1 MAHGPGAEALWRGAA
16 AGPSSG
22 VRSPALRPSPE
33 LSGALGGLIPCC
45 RGEGTPCG
53 RRARGCWARRPP
65 HSPYSP
71 QHADTLTTL
80 PATMPPRWHQQPMVP
95 PPPPGL
101 SAPHG
106 GLPRAPGA
114 SRPCAWLL
122 APRPVGTEKGG
133 EPRPCC
139 PLPPVDGDGDV
150 SGCPVEPP
158 ASAHLPPSAAITK
171 REETS
176 FDLWRCL
183 LSTKGEGKKRNPF
196 SINTLQVHS
205 SNQAE
210 EAVKNSSAL
219 LGLGTSC
226 SEGAGSRQPLLQGH
240 SGTGREQRRGAG
252 QAVLG
257 TGGSYVGMDRQGA
270 PAVHGAGQGVGC
282 PTYVGP
288 GCSGTGPVVY
298 GAQGP
303 IPHVPPV
310 GGGAGLRAWESSS
323 VHGTRL

>member
-1 MAHGPGAEALWRGAA
+1 MPAVPAHGSWLPDLWGQRKEVSPGPAARSLLWMGTGTSLAA
-16 AGPSSG
+16 PWS
-22 VRSPALRPSPE
+22 
-33 LSGALGGLIPCC
+33 
-45 RGEGTPCG
+45 
-53 RRARGCWARRPP
+53 RRPL
-65 HSPYSP
+65 H
-71 QHADTLTTL
+71 T
-80 PATMPPRWHQQPMVP
+80 
-95 PPPPGL
+95 
-101 SAPHG
+101 
-106 GLPRAPGA
+106 
-114 SRPCAWLL
+114 
-122 APRPVGTEKGG
+122 
-133 EPRPCC
+133 
-139 PLPPVDGDGDV
+139 
-150 SGCPVEPP
+150 
-158 ASAHLPPSAAITK
+158 LPPSAAITK

-226 SEGAGSRQPLLQGH
+226 SEGAGSRQPVLQGH

-288 GCSGTGPVVY
+288 GCRGTGPVVY

-303 IPHVPPV
+303 ILHVPPV
-310 GGGAGLRAWESSS
+310 GGEAGLRAWESSS